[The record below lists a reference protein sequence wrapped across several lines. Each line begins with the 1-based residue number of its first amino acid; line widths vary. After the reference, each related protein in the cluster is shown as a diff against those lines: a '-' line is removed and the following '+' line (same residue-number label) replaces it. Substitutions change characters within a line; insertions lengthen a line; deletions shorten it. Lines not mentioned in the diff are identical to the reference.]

1 MIGSASQRLI
11 LNRCLARHLI
21 LGSLLIGLCIGGFA
35 QDDDAVQSNFLLGES
50 VRLIR
55 LRDSAVQEI
64 LRLENE
70 IRRADA
76 AIANGEKIIQIA
88 RDRGDSEAE
97 AKVQSLLATA
107 SEVRSKN
114 NASKTSLELTQRQ
127 IEAALAAVLNK
138 LASAG
143 VQSIRIQSTVSAF
156 TGRVSIQKKNE
167 EPSNIDGI
175 RPVFLENG
183 AVVTTYDKSTVELK
197 FLEGRG
203 TLKMGE
209 NSQIEIADDKGA
221 NTQAIKLVKGAVNI
235 SVEKLET
242 YEKELQKKIDE
253 YEADLK
259 TVKDEAKQL
268 IVDDYN
274 KKMEG
279 LRKRVRKKF
288 EVRTPAAV
296 TSVRNTRFNVR
307 LDGPERTEII
317 MFEGSVEVKPLKATK
332 PFVVEAGYKAVFSAD
347 GIVTG
352 PEKIDPSKYEMR

>member
-1 MIGSASQRLI
+1 
-11 LNRCLARHLI
+11 
-21 LGSLLIGLCIGGFA
+21 LGSLLIGLCVGGFA

-76 AIANGEKIIQIA
+76 VIANGEKIIQIA

-138 LASAG
+138 LASAS

-183 AVVTTYDKSTVELK
+183 AVVTTYGKSSVELK

-209 NSQIEIADDKGA
+209 NSQIEMADEKGA
-221 NTQAIKLVKGAVNI
+221 DTQAIKLVKGAVNI

-242 YEKELQKKIDE
+242 YEKELQKKIDG

-259 TVKDEAKQL
+259 TVKDEAKQR
-268 IVDDYN
+268 IVDEYN
-274 KKMEG
+274 ATRG
-279 LRKRVRKKF
+279 AVKRFRKKF

-332 PFVVEAGYKAVFSAD
+332 SFVVEAGYKAVFSAD

-352 PEKIDPSKYEMR
+352 PEKIDPSKIEMR